1 MTRSLRRALA
11 VRFAATMA
19 VGLLGFS
26 AASWWGTS
34 VVLRKQLDESIAAGG
49 FLATERLVHPDPAGT
64 LEPPVAAD
72 ASRYAREVNR
82 YVALRHADGSVAGA
96 LPDNAATLPLDT
108 AALREARSG
117 EPTWVTQRWAGAR
130 IRVVYLPL
138 LEGGVRSERV
148 VQAAARFAP
157 LHQTRRDLLLALV
170 AVVVVGTAATFVGAW
185 SLGASAVRPVSE
197 IIAQVTRIEHGA
209 PSPRIVAHAQTE
221 EYRGLVAVLNGMLDR
236 LDRAFR
242 AQRRLT
248 ADVSHELRT
257 PLTALRGEIEVA
269 LRAERGPREY
279 QAVLHSALE
288 EIERLTIMSEELLLI
303 TRAESGQVQPDPRP
317 TDLDALVTEGL
328 AHVRARCE
336 EKGLTVQT
344 ALGVAGRLVPLDPPL
359 TRRVVAH
366 LLDNA
371 VRFTPAAGTLR
382 VATSVHDRRAHVTVE
397 DSGPG
402 LSPTDLPHLFEPFYR
417 ADAARTRNVGSGL
430 GLAVARAVI
439 ELHGGR
445 IRAANAPGG
454 GAQFHIELPLDG
466 HPPEV

>member
-19 VGLLGFS
+19 AGLLAFS
-26 AASWWGTS
+26 AALWWGTS
-34 VVLRKQLDESIAAGG
+34 VVLRKQLDQAIAAGG
-49 FLATERLVHPDPAGT
+49 FLASERLVHPAPEGT
-64 LEPPVAAD
+64 LEPLVAGD

-82 YVALRHADGSVAGA
+82 YVVLRHADGSVAGA
-96 LPDNAATLPLDT
+96 LPDAAATLPLDSI
-108 AALREARSG
+108 ALREAREG
-117 EPTWVTQRWAGAR
+117 RRTWVTQRWEGATV
-130 IRVVYLPL
+130 RVVYLPV

-148 VQAAARFAP
+148 VQAAALFAP
-157 LHQTRRDLLLALV
+157 IHQARRDLLFALA

-185 SLGASAVRPVSE
+185 SLGGSAVRPVSE
-197 IIAQVTRIEHGA
+197 IIAQVTQIEPGA
-209 PSPRIVAHAQTE
+209 PAPRIVAHAETE
-221 EYRGLVAVLNGMLDR
+221 EYRGLVGVLNGMLDR

-248 ADVSHELRT
+248 SDVSHELRT

-269 LRAERGPREY
+269 LRAERSPRDY
-279 QAVLHSALE
+279 QQVLNSALE

-303 TRAESGQVQPDPRP
+303 TRAESRLVQPDRRP

-328 AHVRARCE
+328 GHVRRRCE
-336 EKGLTVQT
+336 EKGLAVETT
-344 ALGVAGRLVPLDPPL
+344 LGAGGRPVPLDPRL
-359 TRRVVAH
+359 TRRALAH

-371 VRFTPAAGTLR
+371 VRFSPPAGILR
-382 VATSVHDRRAHVTVE
+382 VATSVHDGRAHVTVE

-402 LSPTDLPHLFEPFYR
+402 LSGADLPHLFEPFYR
-417 ADAARTRNVGSGL
+417 ADAARTRGTGTGL

-454 GAQFHIELPLDG
+454 GARFDIELPLDG
-466 HPPEV
+466 LPPEV